1 MRNPKNIM
9 RHELIGL
16 PCEVIASQNASQIG
30 IKGKI
35 VDETMKMIIIKNGEK
50 KSIQKSGSVFR
61 IDLEKQKVDING
73 NYMIARSED
82 RIKKKF
88 KKW

>member
-1 MRNPKNIM
+1 MRKPKNIM

-16 PCEVIASQNASQIG
+16 PCEVIASQNTSQIG
-30 IKGKI
+30 IKGRI

-50 KSIQKSGSVFR
+50 KSIQKKDSVFR
-61 IDLEKQKVDING
+61 IDFGQQKADING
-73 NYMIARSED
+73 NYIIARPED

>member
-1 MRNPKNIM
+1 M

-16 PCEVIASQNASQIG
+16 PCEVIVSQNTSQIG
-30 IKGKI
+30 IRGKI
-35 VDETMKMIIIKNGEK
+35 VDETMKMIIIKDTEK
-50 KSIQKSGSVFR
+50 KSIQKNGSVFR
-61 IDLEKQKVDING
+61 IDLGKQKVDING
-73 NYMIARSED
+73 NYMITRPED

>member
-1 MRNPKNIM
+1 MRNPKNIL

-16 PCEVIASQNASQIG
+16 PCEVIVAQNASQIG
-30 IKGKI
+30 IRGRI
-35 VDETMKMIIIKNGEK
+35 VDETMKMIMIRDGEK
-50 KSIQKSGSVFR
+50 KSIQKNGSVFR
-61 IDLEKQKVDING
+61 VDLGKQKVDING
-73 NYMIARSED
+73 NNLVARPED